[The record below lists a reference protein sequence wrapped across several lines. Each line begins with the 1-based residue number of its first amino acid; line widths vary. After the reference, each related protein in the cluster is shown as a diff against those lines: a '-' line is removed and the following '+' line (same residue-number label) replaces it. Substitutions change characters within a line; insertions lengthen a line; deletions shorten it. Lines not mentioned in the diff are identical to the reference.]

1 MERTNKVS
9 DVIWLGNMDND
20 KWSTGFGGNV
30 YSIEGI
36 SPTLNTCQGGGRE
49 PRIVITDNP
58 QSIFDKEQD
67 VTKSLPSL
75 ELLGCL
81 EGSFDT
87 STRVYSASGLAPTLA
102 AAMGMGGNNVP
113 LFMIGG

>member
-1 MERTNKVS
+1 MERTNKVN

-30 YSIEGI
+30 YSIDGI

-49 PRIVITDNP
+49 PRIVIADNQ
-58 QSIFDKEQD
+58 QSPKG
-67 VTKSLPSL
+67 SSNL

-87 STRVYSASGLAPTLA
+87 STRVYSASGIAPTLA
-102 AAMGMGGNNVP
+102 AAMGTGGNNVP
-113 LFMIGG
+113 LFMVGG

>member
-30 YSIEGI
+30 YSIDGI

-49 PRIVITDNP
+49 PRIVIADNP
-58 QSIFDKEQD
+58 QI
-67 VTKSLPSL
+67 VTNDAPSL

-102 AAMGMGGNNVP
+102 AAMGTGGNNVP
-113 LFMIGG
+113 LFMIGE